1 MKNVKTK
8 IVEVKDSVLA
18 FLKANAALLIGV
30 ALIGFVFGHGCGSG
44 EDTGDKVDAKKYD
57 SVVVQLALA
66 HEQIKVTDS
75 LNRITLDRHR
85 RQNDSTIKLRD
96 QAKAEARKAAE
107 NAAYWQG
114 VAKQADEANDTETG
128 LAARDSQIV
137 ALNDVIAQRNRELEM
152 VDSIIYRKDLD
163 ISLLEAA
170 NTAKSSLID
179 RQRLT
184 IDKLNSDYHALA
196 KENAQLKVK
205 AKRKK
210 FWGNIWSGLKVG
222 GAAVGGFVVGRAIK

>member
-8 IVEVKDSVLA
+8 IIEVKDSVLA

-44 EDTGDKVDAKKYD
+44 GEDGTKVDAKKYEA
-57 SVVVQLALA
+57 VVNDLAA
-66 HEQIKVTDS
+66 ARDS
-75 LNRITLDRHR
+75 LRIKDSANEIERAAR
-85 RQNDSTIKLRD
+85 ARQNDSA
-96 QAKAEARKAAE
+96 AKVRVQLKEEARKAAE
-107 NAAYWQG
+107 KASYWEG
-114 VAKQADEANDTETG
+114 VAKQADEVNDDETG
-128 LAARDSQIV
+128 KAARDSQVVELKIV
-137 ALNDVIAQRNRELEM
+137 VARQGHDLQIA
-152 VDSIIYRKDLD
+152 DSIIYRKDLD

-179 RQRLT
+179 RQRIT
-184 IDKLNSDYHALA
+184 IDKLNSDYQHLA
-196 KENAQLKVK
+196 KENTQLKVK